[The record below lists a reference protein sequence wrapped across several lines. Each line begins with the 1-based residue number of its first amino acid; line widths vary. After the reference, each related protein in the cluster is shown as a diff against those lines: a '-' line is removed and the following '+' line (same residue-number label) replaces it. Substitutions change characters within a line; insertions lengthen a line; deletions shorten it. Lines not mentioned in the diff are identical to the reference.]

1 MTFNVHRGNLEDS
14 LILKSEK
21 FEDERGS
28 FIRAFDY
35 GILKKFFKNFN
46 VSAINIS
53 ETKKKGTLRGLHFQK
68 YPFEEIKIIRCIK
81 GKIFDVAVDL
91 RKNSKSF
98 LQYESIILEEGDNKA
113 FVIPE
118 GCAHG
123 FQTLKDNCSIIYIH
137 SKPYSKESEDGVNYL
152 DPMINIQWPE
162 KVTFISKRDKS
173 LKFLK

>member
-35 GILKKFFKNFN
+35 EILKKFFKNFN

-53 ETKKKGTLRGLHFQK
+53 ETNKKGTLRGLHFQK
-68 YPFEEIKIIRCIK
+68 YPFEEIKIIRCLK

-91 RKNSKSF
+91 RRNSSTFGMWQGIELNAQNRLMFYVPKGF
-98 LQYESIILEEGDNKA
+98 
-113 FVIPE
+113 
-118 GCAHG
+118 AHG
-123 FQTLKDNCSIIYIH
+123 FITLKEKTEIIYLN
-137 SKPYSKESEDGVNYL
+137 SEFYAPEFEITVL
-152 DPMINIQWPE
+152 WSDPLNNIR
-162 KVTFISKRDKS
+162 KR
-173 LKFLK
+173 

>member
-1 MTFNVHRGNLEDS
+1 MKLNVFKGKLEDL
-14 LILKSEK
+14 LIIKNEK

-35 GILKKFFKNFN
+35 EILKKYFKNFN

-53 ETKKKGTLRGLHFQK
+53 ETNKKGTLRGLHFQK
-68 YPFEEIKIIRCIK
+68 YPFQEIKIIRCIK

-91 RKNSKSF
+91 RKDSKSF

-137 SKPYSKESEDGVNYL
+137 SKQYSKESEDGVNYL
-152 DPMINIQWPE
+152 DPRLNIKWPE
-162 KVTFISKRDKS
+162 KVTFISNRDKS
-173 LKFLK
+173 LNFLR

>member
-1 MTFNVHRGNLEDS
+1 MTLNVYNGNLEDS

-21 FEDERGS
+21 FKDERGS

-35 GILKKFFKNFN
+35 EILKKYFKNFN

-53 ETKKKGTLRGLHFQK
+53 ETIKKGTIRGLHFQK
-68 YPFEEIKIIRCIK
+68 YPFEEIKIIRCLK

-91 RKNSKSF
+91 RKNSKSY
-98 LQYESIILEEGDNKA
+98 LEYESIVLEEGDNKA

-123 FQTLKDNCSIIYIH
+123 FQTLRDNCSIIYIH
-137 SKPYSKESEDGVNYL
+137 SKQYSKLSEDGVNYL
-152 DPMINIQWPE
+152 DPMINIKWPE